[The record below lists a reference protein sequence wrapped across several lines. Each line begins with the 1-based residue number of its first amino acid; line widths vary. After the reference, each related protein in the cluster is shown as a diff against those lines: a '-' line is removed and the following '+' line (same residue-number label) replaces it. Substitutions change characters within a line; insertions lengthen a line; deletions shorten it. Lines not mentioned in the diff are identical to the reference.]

1 MKYNDT
7 LATLPL
13 SLSSNSDFND
23 SNSNILVNTKL
34 YKYCGKGFGCKD
46 AYFGKMK
53 DFLLLDKAH
62 LARSPLRASCCFLS
76 LLKPKNTV
84 LKFTTLG

>member
-1 MKYNDT
+1 VKYNDT
-7 LATLPL
+7 LTTLPL

-23 SNSNILVNTKL
+23 SNSNRLVNTKL
-34 YKYCGKGFGCKD
+34 YKYCGKGVGCKD

-53 DFLLLDKAH
+53 AFFLLDKAH
-62 LARSPLRASCCFLS
+62 LARSTLRASSCFPS

-84 LKFTTLG
+84 LKFTALG